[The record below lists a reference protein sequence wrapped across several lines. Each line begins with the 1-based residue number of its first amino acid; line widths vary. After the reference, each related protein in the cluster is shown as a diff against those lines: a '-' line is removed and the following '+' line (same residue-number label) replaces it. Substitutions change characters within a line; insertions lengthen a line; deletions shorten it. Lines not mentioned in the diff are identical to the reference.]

1 MKRDHGVFLTV
12 GIAVGFALGF
22 ALAWGFGHAPQ
33 PGVPAVRGTAS
44 GQDPPSES
52 PVGGSIDM
60 MAEVFARVE
69 DLRRRIADDPRDTE
83 AVLELANLQQQVGK
97 LDQAREVLQGL
108 LDADPDNVHGL
119 THLGLLLAEQ
129 NDLDGARERFART
142 VELDASYW
150 QGWFYLAVTE
160 ARREDYDAARVAA
173 DRLEALQPDL
183 PELAE
188 LRSHLQQPPAG
199 AAD

>member
-33 PGVPAVRGTAS
+33 PGVPAVRGTAP
-44 GQDPPSES
+44 QPSES
-52 PVGGSIDM
+52 PAGGSMDV
-60 MAEVFARVE
+60 MAEVFTRVE
-69 DLRRRIADDPRDTE
+69 DLRRRIADDPRETE

-97 LDQAREVLQGL
+97 MDQAREVLQGL
-108 LDADPDNVHGL
+108 LDADPDNLHGL

-160 ARREDYDAARVAA
+160 ARREDYQAARVAA

-188 LRSHLQQPPAG
+188 LRSHLDQPPAG
-199 AAD
+199 ATN

>member
-33 PGVPAVRGTAS
+33 PGVPAVRGTAPAQGVPS
-44 GQDPPSES
+44 GS
-52 PVGGSIDM
+52 PGGGSLDM
-60 MAEVFARVE
+60 MGEVFAQVE
-69 DLRRRIADDPRDTE
+69 ELRRRIADDPRDTE

-108 LDADPDNVHGL
+108 LDADPDNLHGL

-150 QGWFYLAVTE
+150 QGWLYLALAE
-160 ARREDYDAARVAA
+160 ARREDYDAARVAT

-188 LRSHLQQPPAG
+188 LRSHLQQAPAG
-199 AAD
+199 AAN

>member
-22 ALAWGFGHAPQ
+22 ALAWGFGHQPQ
-33 PGVPAVRGTAS
+33 PSAPAVRGTA
-44 GQDPPSES
+44 PAREAPSE
-52 PVGGSIDM
+52 PPAGGSMDL
-60 MAEVFARVE
+60 MAEVFTRVE

-108 LDADPDNVHGL
+108 LDADPDNLHGL

-142 VELDASYW
+142 VELDDSYW

-160 ARREDYDAARVAA
+160 ARREDYDAAQTAT
-173 DRLEALQPDL
+173 DRLEALRPDL

-188 LRSHLQQPPAG
+188 LRSQLQQSPAG
-199 AAD
+199 ETN

>member
-1 MKRDHGVFLTV
+1 MKRDHGVFLTA
-12 GIAVGFALGF
+12 GIVVGFALGF

-33 PGVPAVRGTAS
+33 PGVPAVRGTAPALDVS
-44 GQDPPSES
+44 SEA
-52 PVGGSIDM
+52 PAGGSADM
-60 MAEVFARVE
+60 MGEVFARVE
-69 DLRRRIADDPRDTE
+69 ELRRRIAEDPRDSE
-83 AVLELANLQQQVGK
+83 AVLELASLQQQVGK
-97 LDQAREVLQGL
+97 FDQAREVLQGL
-108 LDADPDNVHGL
+108 LDVDPDNLHGL
-119 THLGLLLAEQ
+119 THLGLVLAEQ
-129 NDLDGARERFART
+129 DDLDGARERFART

-188 LRSHLQQPPAG
+188 LRSHLQQHSAG
-199 AAD
+199 AQN

>member
-1 MKRDHGVFLTV
+1 MKRDHGVFLIV

-33 PGVPAVRGTAS
+33 PGVPAVRGTAPA
-44 GQDPPSES
+44 QDASSEA
-52 PVGGSIDM
+52 PAGGSMDM
-60 MAEVFARVE
+60 MAEVFTRVE

-160 ARREDYDAARVAA
+160 VRREDYDAARVAA
-173 DRLEALQPDL
+173 DRLEDLQPDL

-188 LRSHLQQPPAG
+188 LRSHLQETPAG
-199 AAD
+199 ATD